1 MGRYGCQF
9 ALLLAVGAGACAA
22 ARGALAEPSAPPA
35 RPAAAATLSSRE
47 LLELYGVDESY
58 FRSLIDGRPLHDD
71 ESEALLRT
79 VFTLR
84 RLRALDLFRAE
95 RSAAAL
101 GAVLADPA
109 AHRGQLVR
117 LAGQAT
123 GVTALTPLPELI
135 ERFELPRYY
144 RCELELADPPH
155 KAILYTA
162 TIPRS
167 WPGGFTAPQPVAAWG
182 FFLKDEGGGA
192 TPLPVFVAPR
202 LEWHPNTP
210 LGRLGVD
217 VSLLDELRQRQRLT
231 GEDREAFYAVL
242 DAVGRA
248 PAVGAADSA
257 PTPVTAEFAQRLFA
271 DPATLVGANLWL
283 DGVVRRAVRI
293 RVNDPDV
300 IERYGIDHYYELE
313 IFVDVPRLA
322 APHNPL
328 IHVVCVRSVPEG
340 FPLGENLNVAARVH
354 AYFLK
359 LWSYRSKLAEQSGE
373 GFRQVAP
380 LCLGREPTLAAPP
393 EDRRNFLGS
402 VATAILAGIVLLA
415 VLVAWRSRRE
425 DARTRRNLRHD
436 ELPLDLGS

>member
-1 MGRYGCQF
+1 MGRNGCRF
-9 ALLLAVGAGACAA
+9 AVLLVVGAGGCAA
-22 ARGALAEPSAPPA
+22 ARGAPAEPSAPPA

-58 FRSLIDGRPLHDD
+58 FRSLVDGRPLHDD

-101 GAVLADPA
+101 DKVLADPS

-117 LAGQAT
+117 LAGRAT
-123 GVTALTPLPELI
+123 RVTPLTPLPELI
-135 ERFELPRYY
+135 ERFELPQYY
-144 RCELELADPPH
+144 RCELELADPPSQ
-155 KAILYTA
+155 AIVYTA
-162 TIPRS
+162 TVPRA
-167 WPGGFTAPQPVAAWG
+167 WLEGFTGPQPVAAWG
-182 FFLKDEGGGA
+182 FFLKDEGGA
-192 TPLPVFVAPR
+192 AAPLPVFVAPR
-202 LEWHPNTP
+202 LEWHPDTP

-217 VSLLDELRQRQRLT
+217 VSLLDDLRQRQRLT

-248 PAVGAADSA
+248 PTASASVSA
-257 PTPVTAEFAQRLFA
+257 PTPVTAEFAQQLFA
-271 DPATLVGANLWL
+271 DPAALTGANLLL

-340 FPLGENLNVAARVH
+340 FPLGENLNVAALVP

-373 GFRQVAP
+373 QFRQVAP
-380 LCLGREPTLAAPP
+380 LCLGREPALVAPP
-393 EDRRNFLGS
+393 ADRRNLLGS
-402 VATAILAGIVLLA
+402 VATAILSGIVLIA
-415 VLVAWRSRRE
+415 ALVAWRSRRE
-425 DARTRRNLRHD
+425 DARTGRNLRHD